1 MSNNTQSQQM
11 TKQAIE
17 TVRAFMSNK
26 IARCYFTHNHDE
38 DTEGRITCYFSGT
51 VETGPFGFW
60 VHFGGAVVADSTVGS
75 GELPSFKIVEPCQRA
90 AKSYLN
96 YRK

>member
-1 MSNNTQSQQM
+1 MNNTQGERM

-17 TVRAFMSNK
+17 TVRAFMGNK

-60 VHFGGAVVADSTVGS
+60 VQPGGNVVADGTVGN
-75 GELPSFKIVEPCQRA
+75 GELPSVKIVVPCQRA
-90 AKSYLN
+90 ATRYLN
-96 YRK
+96 Y

>member
-1 MSNNTQSQQM
+1 MSTTQSEQM

-17 TVRAFMSNK
+17 TVRAFLSNK
-26 IARCYFTHNHDE
+26 IARCYFAHNHDE

-60 VHFGGAVVADSTVGS
+60 VEFGGEVIADSTVGN
-75 GELPSFKIVEPCQRA
+75 GELPSLKIVEPCKRA

-96 YRK
+96 YRS

>member
-1 MSNNTQSQQM
+1 MTSTQSERM

-17 TVRAFMSNK
+17 SVRAFMSNK

-38 DTEGRITCYFSGT
+38 DTEGRIACYFSGA
-51 VETGPFGFW
+51 VESGPFGFW
-60 VHFGGAVVADSTVGS
+60 VQFGGEVIADRTVGNC
-75 GELPSFKIVEPCQRA
+75 ELPSFKIVEPCQRA

-96 YRK
+96 YRS

>member
-1 MSNNTQSQQM
+1 
-11 TKQAIE
+11 
-17 TVRAFMSNK
+17 
-26 IARCYFTHNHDE
+26 
-38 DTEGRITCYFSGT
+38 
-51 VETGPFGFW
+51 
-60 VHFGGAVVADSTVGS
+60 VGS

>member
-1 MSNNTQSQQM
+1 MNNTQSEQM

-17 TVRAFMSNK
+17 GVRAFMSNK

-60 VHFGGAVVADSTVGS
+60 VQLGGEVIADSTVGN

-90 AKSYLN
+90 AAGYLN
-96 YRK
+96 YRS

>member
-1 MSNNTQSQQM
+1 MTYTQSELM
-11 TKQAIE
+11 TKQAIDG
-17 TVRAFMSNK
+17 VRAFMPNQ

-38 DTEGRITCYFSGT
+38 DTEGRIACYFSGT

-60 VHFGGAVVADSTVGS
+60 VQFGGEVIADSTVGN

-90 AKSYLN
+90 AVGYLN
-96 YRK
+96 YRS